1 MAVEP
6 HPDLP
11 PSLYKY
17 CSQDAARAILSSKTL
32 RFSRP
37 GLFNDGFDLRIELA
51 SLHTGGVAGSVPASP
66 TIQLSM

>member
-17 CSQDAARAILSSKTL
+17 CSQATAHAILSNKTL
-32 RFSRP
+32 QFSRP
-37 GLFNDGFDLRIELA
+37 GLFNDGF
-51 SLHTGGVAGSVPASP
+51 
-66 TIQLSM
+66 